1 MTELLAAIGRS
12 LRHRKGQAMIALQ
25 VVVNEWN
32 ANISLMDNV

>member
-1 MTELLAAIGRS
+1 MTEQLAAIGRS
-12 LRHRKGQAMIALQ
+12 LRHGKEQTMIASQ